1 MEFQHRMGEVT
12 DGITA
17 WPCAAIHIQRPADD
31 HAANLSF
38 IADQLEEFFH
48 IRREFLPPQDRMR
61 RGDLPAS
68 IAGRDADGFLAHIQ
82 PDEAFALWNGIS
94 KPVNLAYGHF
104 GCYQCCHVLTPLC
117 IEQTDMSVDKT
128 TVSRVARLARINIDD
143 DRLEPM
149 AQELSSIMNWIEQLN
164 EVNTDAVEPLAS
176 VTGHALPMRDDIV
189 TDGEMA
195 DQIVQNAPESMSG
208 FFVVP
213 KVVE

>member
-1 MEFQHRMGEVT
+1 
-12 DGITA
+12 
-17 WPCAAIHIQRPADD
+17 
-31 HAANLSF
+31 
-38 IADQLEEFFH
+38 
-48 IRREFLPPQDRMR
+48 
-61 RGDLPAS
+61 
-68 IAGRDADGFLAHIQ
+68 
-82 PDEAFALWNGIS
+82 
-94 KPVNLAYGHF
+94 
-104 GCYQCCHVLTPLC
+104 
-117 IEQTDMSVDKT
+117 MSVDKT

-164 EVNTDAVEPLAS
+164 EVDTDAVEPLAS

-189 TDGEMA
+189 TDGEMV